1 VRYGVAVA
9 TVGLALLIK
18 LLLDYLIDIRTP
30 FLLFYVAVMASTLI
44 GGLGPGLAAVAL
56 STLATDYFFVV
67 PNSLLIQSGEQNL
80 GLAIFILEGTAISIL
95 SVRLVSA
102 RQRVERSLEDAR
114 QSEELRRSVIEQ
126 AVEIIFLV
134 DIETRRIL
142 EANAALFRSLGYATE
157 DLRDMTLYDIVAHD
171 QESVDHDIERVL
183 ENRHYRIGERSYR
196 RKDGSLV
203 DVEVSVS
210 AISYGGKNVVCVV
223 AHDVTE
229 RKRAEEALREARETE
244 RRRMAR
250 DLHDGALQ
258 DLAYVLA
265 EAQMVKALSQ
275 EPELTAR
282 IERKI
287 EVLRRVMRE
296 LRNTVYDLH
305 QKEARE
311 VSLFRSVEALAE
323 LNRQMDPERTISIEA
338 AEDFPEEMQE
348 EVSREL
354 LRVVQEA
361 LTNARRH
368 SGAKNIRV
376 RLRVREE
383 GVVVEVAD
391 DGRGFGPSVTSGVGL
406 MSMRERTLAIG
417 GELEVDSEPGE
428 GTIVRLRI
436 PESALRRGTPEAPRW
451 LT

>member
-1 VRYGVAVA
+1 VA

-18 LLLDYLIDIRTP
+18 LLLDYLIDVRIP

-44 GGLGPGLAAVAL
+44 GGLGPGLTAVAL

-67 PNSLLIQSGEQNL
+67 PNSLLIQSSAQNVR
-80 GLAIFILEGTAISIL
+80 LAIFLLEGTAISIL

-102 RQRVERSLEDAR
+102 RQRAERALEDAR

-134 DIETRRIL
+134 DVETRRIL
-142 EANAALFRSLGYATE
+142 EANAALSRSLGYATE
-157 DLRDMTLYDIVAHD
+157 DLKDMTLYDIVAQD
-171 QESVDHDIERVL
+171 AESVDRDIERVL
-183 ENRHYRIGERSYR
+183 ENRHYRIGERNYR

-203 DVEVSVS
+203 DVEVSVG
-210 AISYGGKNVVCVV
+210 AISYGGRDVVCVV
-223 AHDVTE
+223 AHEVTD

-244 RRRMAR
+244 RRRIAR

-265 EAQMVKALSQ
+265 EAQIVQGLSQ

-282 IERKI
+282 IERMV

-296 LRNTVYDLH
+296 LRNAVYNLR

-311 VSLFRSVEALAE
+311 VSLVRSVEALAE
-323 LNRQMDPERTISIEA
+323 LNRQMDPERTISIET
-338 AEDFPEEMQE
+338 AEDFPEELPE

-368 SGAKNIRV
+368 SGAEHVRV

-406 MSMRERTLAIG
+406 ISMRERTLAIG

-428 GTIVRLRI
+428 GTIVRLQV
-436 PESALRRGTPEAPRW
+436 PASALRG
-451 LT
+451 

>member
-1 VRYGVAVA
+1 M
-9 TVGLALLIK
+9 I
-18 LLLDYLIDIRTP
+18 
-30 FLLFYVAVMASTLI
+30 
-44 GGLGPGLAAVAL
+44 
-56 STLATDYFFVV
+56 
-67 PNSLLIQSGEQNL
+67 
-80 GLAIFILEGTAISIL
+80 
-95 SVRLVSA
+95 
-102 RQRVERSLEDAR
+102 
-114 QSEELRRSVIEQ
+114 
-126 AVEIIFLV
+126 
-134 DIETRRIL
+134 
-142 EANAALFRSLGYATE
+142 
-157 DLRDMTLYDIVAHD
+157 LYDIVAHD
-171 QESVDHDIERVL
+171 RESVDHDIERVL

-210 AISYGGKNVVCVV
+210 AISYGGRDVVCVV
-223 AHDVTE
+223 AHEVTD

-244 RRRMAR
+244 RRRIAR

-258 DLAYVLA
+258 DLAYILT
-265 EAQMVKALSQ
+265 EAQIVKALSQ

-282 IERKI
+282 IERMV
-287 EVLRRVMRE
+287 EFLRRVIRE
-296 LRNTVYDLH
+296 LTNAVYDLR

-323 LNRQMDPERTISIEA
+323 LNRQMDPERTISIET
-338 AEDFPEEMQE
+338 AEDFPEELPE

-368 SGAKNIRV
+368 SGAEHVRV

-428 GTIVRLRI
+428 GTIVRLRV
-436 PESALRRGTPEAPRW
+436 PESALQRGTYEAPG
-451 LT
+451 